1 MSGLISRNLKIFFR
15 DKGAVIFSLLGVLI
29 VAGLNILF
37 LGDAYT
43 DSLADFEGAKNIV
56 SSWVM
61 SGLLAITS
69 VTTTMGAFGTMVQD
83 KERKIFKDFYCAP
96 ISRSSITLSY
106 IISSAI
112 VGLIMT
118 GIVLIIAVV
127 YLTANEAI
135 TLSATMFIKLIATGV
150 LTALSNTAM
159 VLFLVSLVNSSKAN
173 GALSGVISALIG
185 FVTGIYLPIGN
196 LPEGVQY
203 VVKCFPTSHSAV
215 LFRQILMGDMKD
227 SVAKFP
233 PQAQTEALNGVKEAM
248 GVVFKFGET
257 ECTSFASV
265 MVLVATLVIF
275 SALSVIVLRKKKN
288 G

>member
-61 SGLLAITS
+61 AGLLAITS

-265 MVLVATLVIF
+265 MVLVGTLVIF
-275 SALSVIVLRKKKN
+275 SALSVIVLSKKKN

>member
-1 MSGLISRNLKIFFR
+1 MNGLISRNLKIFFR

-61 SGLLAITS
+61 AGLLAITS

-135 TLSATMFIKLIATGV
+135 TLSATMLIKLIATGI

-265 MVLVATLVIF
+265 MVLVGTLVIF
-275 SALSVIVLRKKKN
+275 SALSVIVLSKKKN